1 MNRHSREC
9 KYFSAYNYYKFRDY
23 CSFDH
28 KKGKGN
34 KLLESALQE
43 KDNLKLEILALK
55 QEINDKIEMKFKCN
69 ECVFHGESK
78 AKQKNHMKAGPTLD
92 NIPQMDGNDTL
103 NEEVLEKAEN
113 SVETEIEYEIFY
125 EQKKDKLEFENEID
139 RLWNH
144 IMVNFGYDVSQVSDK
159 HFTVKISPEIR
170 YGTKTEDIQS
180 VIVWPQDCSVSSISI
195 NLKRLVYHK
204 SSGLDLPWI

>member
-1 MNRHSREC
+1 MRNLCVNRHSREC

-55 QEINDKIEMKFKCN
+55 QAINDKIEKQSKMKLKCN
-69 ECVFHGESK
+69 ECDFCCESK
-78 AKQKNHMKAGPTLD
+78 AKLKNHSKAGHTLD

-103 NEEVLEKAEN
+103 
-113 SVETEIEYEIFY
+113 
-125 EQKKDKLEFENEID
+125 
-139 RLWNH
+139 
-144 IMVNFGYDVSQVSDK
+144 
-159 HFTVKISPEIR
+159 
-170 YGTKTEDIQS
+170 
-180 VIVWPQDCSVSSISI
+180 
-195 NLKRLVYHK
+195 
-204 SSGLDLPWI
+204 

>member
-1 MNRHSREC
+1 MRNLCVNRHSREC

-144 IMVNFGYDVSQVSDK
+144 IMVNFGYDVSQVSEK
-159 HFTVKISPEIR
+159 HFTLKISHEIR
-170 YGTKTEDIQS
+170 YGTK
-180 VIVWPQDCSVSSISI
+180 
-195 NLKRLVYHK
+195 LKT
-204 SSGLDLPWI
+204 